1 MDDEEEVVN
10 GHERFSDEF
19 STWGVHELTWCDF
32 LIKKWLQIFTLYSFM
47 WLLRTIFLEA
57 MWFPVNSFVFMN
69 ERSIKKELFITL
81 SRARHFRA
89 LSRDSM
95 SSCHSA
101 RLFGVQNCESTS
113 PEKVPKLL
121 IFKQLHPTYSLLSL
135 SLDGLYVFC
144 FSLTIARPVKVRWS
158 FYAIFNGLNT

>member
-1 MDDEEEVVN
+1 
-10 GHERFSDEF
+10 
-19 STWGVHELTWCDF
+19 
-32 LIKKWLQIFTLYSFM
+32 
-47 WLLRTIFLEA
+47 
-57 MWFPVNSFVFMN
+57 MN

-81 SRARHFRA
+81 SRAQHFRA

-113 PEKVPKLL
+113 PEKEPKLL

-144 FSLTIARPVKVRWS
+144 FSLTIARPVKVRDDRFMQFS
-158 FYAIFNGLNT
+158 MALTRNSLKTRADSMAEQERLKLHSIDAKTSLSHGIIGRGGFSR